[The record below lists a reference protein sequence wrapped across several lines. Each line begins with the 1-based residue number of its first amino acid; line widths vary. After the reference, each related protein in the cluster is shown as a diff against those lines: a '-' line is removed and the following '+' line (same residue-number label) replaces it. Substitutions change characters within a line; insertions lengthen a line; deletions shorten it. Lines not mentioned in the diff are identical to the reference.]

1 MPESTIKPNRITIR
15 KINQDHVYL
24 YVRTNAKKTSREN
37 MDGGKETLYR
47 YDEEQIRMPSPETG
61 LEYPS
66 ASDHAF
72 DQTELKKRVSETIK
86 YKDLVGKQETVD
98 RKDEVKKMG
107 AALVLTDSLAS
118 PQETFEIQFRR
129 NM

>member
-37 MDGGKETLYR
+37 MDGGKETLYQ
-47 YDEEQIRMPSPETG
+47 YNEEQIRMPSPDTG
-61 LEYPS
+61 HEYPS

-72 DQTELKKRVSETIK
+72 DQTELKKKVGKKIK
-86 YKDLVGKQETVD
+86 YEELVGKQETVD
-98 RKDEVKKMG
+98 RKDGAKEMD
-107 AALVLTDSLAS
+107 AALVLADKERELG
-118 PQETFEIQFRR
+118 
-129 NM
+129 